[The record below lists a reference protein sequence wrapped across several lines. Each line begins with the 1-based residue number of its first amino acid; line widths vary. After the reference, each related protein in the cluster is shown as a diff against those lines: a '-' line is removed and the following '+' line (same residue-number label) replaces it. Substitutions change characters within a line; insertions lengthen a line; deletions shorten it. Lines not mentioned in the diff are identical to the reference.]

1 MLVTHPVDKNEKQLP
16 SPHHLRRKIIL
27 KHKKLPEGQDESAF
41 LVRNEGNEL
50 DLRNSVK
57 SGIMYI
63 EDPVDKEWNPHFFV
77 LTQYKLFYTDSYK
90 LDQVSKFHDLHTYL
104 LRLILQESE
113 RSEDED
119 DTLTL
124 RRSKSDVPNEDLH
137 FGEKWFHGRL
147 ANGREEA
154 EQLLRTYSNLGDGT
168 FLVRS
173 SVTFVGEY
181 CLSFWRNGS
190 VNHCRIKS
198 KQDKQQT
205 KYYLTD
211 TKYFDS
217 LYILITHYR
226 SHPLVTAEFAIT
238 LQEPVPQPNKHE
250 GEEWYHKNTTRVQA
264 EDVFKRIRT
273 EGAFLVRPSENDV
286 NSYAISFR

>member
-1 MLVTHPVDKNEKQLP
+1 MCNLVFV
-16 SPHHLRRKIIL
+16 
-27 KHKKLPEGQDESAF
+27 F
-41 LVRNEGNEL
+41 L
-50 DLRNSVK
+50 
-57 SGIMYI
+57 
-63 EDPVDKEWNPHFFV
+63 
-77 LTQYKLFYTDSYK
+77 
-90 LDQVSKFHDLHTYL
+90 
-104 LRLILQESE
+104 LQESE
-113 RSEDED
+113 KSEDED
-119 DTLTL
+119 ETSTL
-124 RRSKSDVPNEDLH
+124 RRSKTDVPNEDLH

-217 LYILITHYR
+217 LYSLITHYR

-250 GEEWYHKNTTRVQA
+250 AEEWYHKNTTRVQA
-264 EDVFKRIRT
+264 EDVLKRIRT
-273 EGAFLVRPSENDV
+273 EGAFLVRPSENDA
-286 NSYAISFR
+286 NSYTISFRCIKKLPIALLASIYFYYKYISKPNITKKKYYR